1 MKLVVEQRMN
11 ESGRIRILY
20 KKKYVGIPV
29 AYDEKTDGIIT
40 YKNLSRRCNAFL
52 DEDGLTRS
60 ETNRWLEKFTELN
73 PPSFRDIFSMFSRSL
88 DWGIAA
94 FTSDPQLLVVLKS
107 KIDTKDIQN
116 RIIKL
121 SPTDIL
127 ITRKFKVR
135 YSITNPGGKPL
146 VESEDMF
153 AHILINSEPAYKAFI
168 ITDRMTPF
176 ELDDSI
182 EGWHIVEDD
191 NSNLKKSLSRN
202 QGFAYTLDA
211 FKHKNDISNTTEN
224 NHAYRLW
231 HLPRRILLSKLE
243 IPPSV
248 FPLYMHVSSY
258 LDIIDSSI
266 NDWLQSIGNFSQE
279 NHSEE
284 LDAMVNIVE
293 RIISCY
299 LSLQNFRLPKQ

>member
-94 FTSDPQLLVVLKS
+94 FTSDPQLLVVLES

-116 RIIKL
+116 RINKL

-153 AHILINSEPAYKAFI
+153 AHILINSEPTYKAFI

-176 ELDDSI
+176 ELDDST

-191 NSNLKKSLSRN
+191 NPNLKKSLSRH

-231 HLPRRILLSKLE
+231 HIPRRILLSKLE